1 MQTLHDVVVR
11 QPDVTLLF
19 PVQHSNAVERS
30 ARRPLTDVAIKN
42 AKPRDKSYRM
52 HDTGGLYLEL
62 FPNGSK
68 LWRWKYRFEGREKR
82 LAFGKYPE
90 VGLKDAREKRD
101 DARKLL
107 RTGVDPSGNKQ
118 LLEAAKQFQAAS
130 TFEAVANDWYAR
142 MMSDKAESHRV
153 KVKAR
158 LEKDLFPW
166 LGQKAI
172 TDIKAPDILECL
184 RRIEGRG
191 ARDTAHRALQNC
203 SAVLSYAVASGK
215 AQENP
220 AVHLKGA
227 LPPARP
233 GHFAAITEPESVGPL
248 LRRMDAVSATF
259 PVKCALRLLPYL
271 FCRPGEL
278 RTMRWEEVHLDAAE
292 WRYVTSKNRLPHIV
306 PLPAQAVAILR
317 ELQPLTGRGEFVFP
331 GRDDRTQ
338 PMSNATLNRALQR
351 AGISTREE
359 QTGHGFRA
367 MARTILH
374 EGLRFAPEV
383 IEHQLAHRVPD
394 ALGYAY
400 NRTRFL
406 DDRKRMMQQW
416 ADYLDRLRDG
426 VEPGAAA
433 EPGLPIGPREGR

>member
-1 MQTLHDVVVR
+1 MRNLHDLVVR
-11 QPDVTLLF
+11 QPNVAALF
-19 PVQHSNAVERS
+19 LVQHSTAVERS
-30 ARRPLTDVAIKN
+30 ARRALTDVAIKS
-42 AKPRDKSYRM
+42 AKPRDRSYRLY
-52 HDTGGLYLEL
+52 DTGGLYLEL

-68 LWRWKYRFEGREKR
+68 LWRWKYRFEGKEKR

-118 LLEAAKQFQAAS
+118 RLEAAKQFQAAS
-130 TFEAVANDWYAR
+130 TFGAVANDWYER
-142 MMSDKAESHRV
+142 MMSGMAESHRV

-158 LEKDLFPW
+158 LENDILPW
-166 LGQKAI
+166 LGQKPI
-172 TDIKAPDILECL
+172 TDITAPDIAECL
-184 RRIEGRG
+184 RRIVDRG

-203 SAVLSYAVASGK
+203 AAVFRFAVVEGK
-215 AQENP
+215 ARDNP
-220 AVHLKGA
+220 AIHLKGA

-233 GHFAAITEPESVGPL
+233 GHFAAITEPEQVGPL
-248 LRRMDAVSATF
+248 LRKMDAVSATF
-259 PVKCALRLLPYL
+259 QVKCALRLAPYL

-278 RTMRWEEVHLDAAE
+278 RTMRWDEVHLDAAE
-292 WRYVTSKNRLPHIV
+292 WRFVASKNGPSHIV
-306 PLPAQAVAILR
+306 PLPLQAIAILR
-317 ELQPLTGRGEFVFP
+317 ELYPLTGRGEFVFP
-331 GRDDRTQ
+331 GRDDRTR

-394 ALGYAY
+394 VLGRAY

-406 DDRKRMMQQW
+406 KDRTEMMQQW

-426 VEPGAAA
+426 VEPGVAA
-433 EPGLPIGPREGR
+433 EPRLLIGPREGR